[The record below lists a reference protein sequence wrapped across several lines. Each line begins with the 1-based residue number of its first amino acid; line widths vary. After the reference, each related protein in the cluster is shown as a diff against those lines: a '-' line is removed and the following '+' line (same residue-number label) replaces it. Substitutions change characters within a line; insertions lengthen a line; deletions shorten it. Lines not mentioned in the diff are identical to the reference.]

1 MSLGLKRGTVQLE
14 PHDKQWDEA
23 AIQTTVSYTHLG
35 RLAESRGEVMEAVEK
50 LSQIAHDNVD
60 STQQTYTET
69 QEVLDTF
76 KQVYDSAGQLKK
88 IADELAQS
96 MQYFKIQ

>member
-1 MSLGLKRGTVQLE
+1 MALSL
-14 PHDKQWDEA
+14 
-23 AIQTTVSYTHLG
+23 IQIL
-35 RLAESRGEVMEAVEK
+35 EK

-88 IADELAQS
+88 IADELAES
-96 MQYFKIQ
+96 MQYFKM

>member
-1 MSLGLKRGTVQLE
+1 MLFRST
-14 PHDKQWDEA
+14 
-23 AIQTTVSYTHLG
+23 G
-35 RLAESRGEVMEAVEK
+35 RLAESRGEVMEAVEQ

-88 IADELAQS
+88 IADELAES
-96 MQYFKIQ
+96 MQYFKM